1 MKYEA
6 VISAYAFEDLPE
18 KIKLEDGA
26 RFIIEKAEIIIN
38 EIDNSKDPIC
48 PAGIEKGYSVALK
61 LSGVRRT
68 INKTDELKFSVI
80 NEPDYYGEHICLG
93 EDAKLKDVID
103 AVNGFIQNVKTKS
116 I

>member
-1 MKYEA
+1 MRYEA
-6 VISAYAFEDLPE
+6 VITAAAFEEIPK

-26 RFIIEKAEIIIN
+26 RFIVEKAEIIIN
-38 EIDNSKDPIC
+38 EVDSSKDPIC

-68 INKTDELKFSVI
+68 IIKTDELKFSVM
-80 NEPDYYGEHICLG
+80 NDPDYYGEHMYLC

>member
-1 MKYEA
+1 MRYEA
-6 VISAYAFEDLPE
+6 AISAYAFEDLPK

-38 EIDNSKDPIC
+38 EIDSSKDPIC
-48 PAGIEKGYSVALK
+48 LAGIEKGYSVALK
-61 LSGVRRT
+61 LDGVRRT
-68 INKTDELKFSVI
+68 IIKTDKLNFRVI
-80 NEPDYYGEHICLG
+80 NEPDQYGEFMYFG

>member
-1 MKYEA
+1 MRYEA
-6 VISAYAFEDLPE
+6 VINAYAFEDLPK

-38 EIDNSKDPIC
+38 EVDNTKEPLC
-48 PAGIEKGYSVALK
+48 PASIEKGYSVALK

-80 NEPDYYGEHICLG
+80 NEPDQYGEFVYLG